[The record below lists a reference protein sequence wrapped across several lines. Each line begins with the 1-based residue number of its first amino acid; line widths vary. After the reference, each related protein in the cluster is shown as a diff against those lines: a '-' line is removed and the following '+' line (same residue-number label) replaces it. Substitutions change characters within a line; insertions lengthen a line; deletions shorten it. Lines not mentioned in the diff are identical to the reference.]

1 MKKLKIVKKNSPP
14 EDMAAKNRDTYTE
27 ILLLEYKA
35 TYEKI
40 CSTEKITIN
49 FITIIIALLSIIATI
64 FSLTEEALSYQS
76 MIGVVF
82 LFLLNAMILFAA
94 EYTVKTYSLGGY
106 LKYIEEQINK
116 RCKTDLLRWE
126 TYFAEK
132 EQKSV
137 AGIIFMIFITLIF
150 LGICFVQVYLC
161 YKVHNN
167 LYLIIISIIVG
178 VEILLC
184 AVLFY
189 QLLTTH
195 QKTYESCLKNSL
207 LQD

>member
-1 MKKLKIVKKNSPP
+1 MKKSK
-14 EDMAAKNRDTYTE
+14 RDTYTE

-49 FITIIIALLSIIATI
+49 FITIIIALLGVITTI
-64 FSLTEEALSYQS
+64 FSLTEEELSYQS
-76 MIGVVF
+76 IIDVVF

-94 EYTVKTYSLGGY
+94 EYAVKTYSLGGY
-106 LKYIEEQINK
+106 LKYLEELINQ
-116 RCKTDLLRWE
+116 RCEADLLRWE

-137 AGIIFMIFITLIF
+137 AGIIFMIFVTLIF
-150 LGICFVQVYLC
+150 IAICCAQVYLC
-161 YKVHNN
+161 YQVQNFF
-167 LYLIIISIIVG
+167 YLILVSIIVA

-189 QLLTTH
+189 KLLTTH
-195 QKTYESCLKNSL
+195 KKTYESCLDISNRR
-207 LQD
+207 